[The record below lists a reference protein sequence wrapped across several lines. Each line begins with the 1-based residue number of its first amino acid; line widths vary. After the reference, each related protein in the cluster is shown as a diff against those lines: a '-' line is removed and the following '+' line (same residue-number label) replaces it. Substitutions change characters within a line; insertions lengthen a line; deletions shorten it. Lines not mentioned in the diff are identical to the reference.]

1 MNIKFPYFIYTSGEK
16 GMHGLDWGVKF
27 VSSSWGSPADT
38 DLLYRTLTERYG
50 LRPSLERPNDGE
62 SGFLILPVSKGS
74 FQGYLFGMVQ
84 PYRDSDAQ
92 GNRPN
97 ISLIACLLSQSLVRE
112 FGITP
117 GQVGSTLLQQESLK
131 TLGFRQ
137 EERHPDFSERPPY
150 IELDVSSIS
159 AMPKGFLK
167 LNNWPHGST
176 GVWLLGDSVRKLSP
190 AQIEKVKED
199 QSHPG
204 RDPKVFNISELK
216 TKWII
221 GVGLSAF
228 IAVLFLIF
236 SNGNEQKI
244 VKPDKKDR
252 IVNLKST
259 PKGPARA
266 ERKKAMKKEE
276 PATASTGSLL
286 DIFAP
291 ADRETFELVA
301 LLNRTQVKA
310 LVNGG
315 WVAGIKISPLVEKKT
330 EKETLTLKS
339 MGQSTEGFLVTTD
352 VISCLLGN
360 MVEEWSLQK
369 KSGTQKYHLFEIRS
383 KNLRI
388 ESERLR
394 SISSNIEKC
403 GGLKTAQLVG
413 KGTNPDTNLRS
424 ALNKYLLDQRK
435 DKGASDWRN
444 QIAFFCPTT
453 KEGVFRGY
461 YVEYDDT
468 GRERANS
475 TILVSDRPFKGT
487 NARKLSDCMG
497 KLFKSSDAERPELLK
512 ITNKKINNDLI
523 KEMNNPRTEQ
533 KNSPELDQDPRVLKF
548 LSELIIKKLN

>member
-27 VSSSWGSPADT
+27 VSSSWGTPADT

-97 ISLIACLLSQSLVRE
+97 ISLIACLISKSLVRE
-112 FGITP
+112 SGMTP
-117 GQVGSTLLQQESLK
+117 GQISSALFQRKGLK
-131 TLGFRQ
+131 TIGFRQ
-137 EERHPDFSERPPY
+137 EARHPDFSERPPH
-150 IELDVSSIS
+150 IEFDVSSIS
-159 AMPKGFLK
+159 AVPKGFLN
-167 LNNWPHGST
+167 LNDWPHGSA
-176 GVWLLGDSVRKLSP
+176 GAWLLGDSVRKLSP

-199 QSHPG
+199 QSQPG
-204 RDPKVFNISELK
+204 RVTRVFNVREPK

-244 VKPDKKDR
+244 AKPDKKDR

-259 PKGPARA
+259 PKGPTRA

-291 ADRETFELVA
+291 ADRETFEFVA
-301 LLNRTQVKA
+301 LLDRTQVKA
-310 LVNGG
+310 LINGG
-315 WVAGIKISPLVEKKT
+315 RVAGIKLSPLVEKKT
-330 EKETLTLKS
+330 EKETLTFKS
-339 MGQSTEGFLVTTD
+339 MGQSTEGFLVTPD

-383 KNLRI
+383 KNLHI

-461 YVEYDDT
+461 YVENDDI
-468 GRERANS
+468 GRERAKS
-475 TILVSDRPFKGT
+475 TILISDRRLKWT

-497 KLFKSSDAERPELLK
+497 KVFKSSDSERPDLLK
-512 ITNKKINNDLI
+512 IADKKINNDLI
-523 KEMNNPRTEQ
+523 EEMNKHRTEQ

-548 LSELIIKKLN
+548 LSELIFKKLN